1 MKHVLTAILAAAL
14 FGALPACQGL
24 KLPVASRPETP
35 QAAPSL
41 SEARQAWRI
50 LQRESPSSEEARG
63 ALLIYNQAVASVVK
77 SLRKAEGTAAW
88 GKGLQ
93 LGGSRPG
100 SVTVDARGTV
110 GTFALQDFEKCEP
123 SSDVIL
129 TGFDKVVA
137 HDGLGVP
144 VVLGQDDSKRVAQP
158 FHPPGGEFL
167 PATAVLE
174 FPPSG
179 ARLRFYNPLA
189 VSRINVG
196 PNSQRLSQNLTA
208 PLQRSLTNTVVD
220 ERNPQHPAPSA
231 SGEVESQLFFLN
243 RYDKTKVPV
252 VFVHGL
258 LCGPDVWKNSVN
270 ELLAD
275 PDLRRRYQ
283 PVCFMYPTKLPIPVT
298 AARLRELIKRS
309 REKLDPARQNPGY
322 SEIVLVG
329 HSMGGL
335 VSRMQVI
342 DSGDDF
348 WRAFFVAPPRKVSRR
363 IDAKTRRMV
372 NGALFFK
379 RQSDV
384 KRVIFIST
392 PHLGS
397 DLADVG
403 MFQAALRLFMIVP
416 KTARQSVQALVDLPA
431 DFVQPILRDF
441 PGQGVEGTENLSTK
455 HPFFGALAE
464 RRPAVPFHSIIATR
478 GKLDFRNGGDGVVPY
493 TSAHLDGAASETTV
507 PYTHG
512 CLEKPDTV
520 QAVMKILKN
529 AR

>member
-1 MKHVLTAILAAAL
+1 MKHFLTALLAAAFL
-14 FGALPACQGL
+14 AALPSCQGL
-24 KLPVASRPETP
+24 TPGRTEVA
-35 QAAPSL
+35 QAAPGFV
-41 SEARQAWRI
+41 EARHAWHV
-50 LQRESPSSEEARG
+50 LLRESPGSAAARD
-63 ALLIYNQAVASVVK
+63 ALLIYNRALVGMVK
-77 SLRKAEGTAAW
+77 LLRETEGTAAW
-88 GKGLQ
+88 GKPLQ
-93 LGGSRPG
+93 FGGIRPWTV
-100 SVTVDARGTV
+100 SVDARGSER
-110 GTFALQDFEKCEP
+110 TFALRDFSKCELATE
-123 SSDVIL
+123 VRL
-129 TGFDKVVA
+129 TGFDRVVA
-137 HDGLGVP
+137 QDGLGVP
-144 VVLGQDDSKRVAQP
+144 VVLGQDDPKRVAQP

-167 PATAVLE
+167 AATAVLE

-189 VSRINVG
+189 VTNLNVG
-196 PNSQRLSQNLTA
+196 PHPRPMAFNLTA
-208 PLQRSLTNTVVD
+208 ALQRSLTNAISS
-220 ERNPQHPAPSA
+220 EKGPLQSLPSA

-243 RYDKTKVPV
+243 RYDKTKLPV

-258 LCGPDVWKNSVN
+258 LCGPDVWKNSAN

-298 AARLRELIKRS
+298 AARLRELLKRS

-322 SEIVLVG
+322 GRIVLVG

-335 VSRMQVI
+335 VSQMQVI
-342 DSGDDF
+342 DSGNDF
-348 WRAFFVAPPRKVSRR
+348 WRAFFVASPRKVARR
-363 IDAKTRRMV
+363 IDAKTRQMV

-379 RQSDV
+379 RDSNV

-403 MFQAALRLFMIVP
+403 LIQAALRVVMFIP

-431 DFVQPILRDF
+431 EFVQPILRDF
-441 PGQGVEGTENLSTK
+441 HGQGVEGTENLSTK
-455 HPFFGALAE
+455 HPFFGALAGH
-464 RRPAVPFHSIIATR
+464 RPEVPFDSIIATR
-478 GKLDFRNGGDGVVPY
+478 GQLDFRHGGDGVVPY
-493 TSAHLDGAASETTV
+493 TSAHLSGAVSETIV

-520 QAVMKILKN
+520 QAVMKVLKD

>member
-1 MKHVLTAILAAAL
+1 
-14 FGALPACQGL
+14 
-24 KLPVASRPETP
+24 
-35 QAAPSL
+35 
-41 SEARQAWRI
+41 
-50 LQRESPSSEEARG
+50 
-63 ALLIYNQAVASVVK
+63 
-77 SLRKAEGTAAW
+77 
-88 GKGLQ
+88 
-93 LGGSRPG
+93 
-100 SVTVDARGTV
+100 
-110 GTFALQDFEKCEP
+110 
-123 SSDVIL
+123 
-129 TGFDKVVA
+129 
-137 HDGLGVP
+137 
-144 VVLGQDDSKRVAQP
+144 VLGQDDPKRVAQP

-189 VSRINVG
+189 VTKLNVG
-196 PNSQRLSQNLTA
+196 PHPRPLAFNLTA
-208 PLQRSLTNTVVD
+208 ALQRSLTNAISA
-220 ERNPQHPAPSA
+220 EKGPRLAAPSA
-231 SGEVESQLFFLN
+231 SGEIESQLFFLN

-258 LCGPDVWKNSVN
+258 LCGPDVWKNSAN

-275 PDLRRRYQ
+275 PELRRRYQ

-298 AARLRELIKRS
+298 AARLRELLKRS

-322 SEIVLVG
+322 NQIVLVG

-335 VSRMQVI
+335 ISRMQVI
-342 DSGDDF
+342 DSGNDF
-348 WRAFFVAPPRKVSRR
+348 WRAFFVASPRKVARR
-363 IDAKTRRMV
+363 IDAKTRKMV
-372 NGALFFK
+372 NGALFFE
-379 RQSDV
+379 REPGV

-403 MFQAALRLFMIVP
+403 LFQTILRVVMFVP

-441 PGQGVEGTENLSTK
+441 PGQGVEGTENLSPK
-455 HPFFGALAE
+455 HPFFGALAR
-464 RRPAVPFHSIIATR
+464 RRPEVPFDSIIATR
-478 GKLDFRNGGDGVVPY
+478 GMLDFRNGGDGVVPY
-493 TSAHLDGAASETTV
+493 TSAHLEGAVSETTV

-520 QAVMKILKN
+520 QAVMKVLKN